1 MAANGISTLEFKRQR
16 QEAKLAL
23 AATNRTASG
32 RRANLDLTQ
41 LPTVY
46 AENNNDTNAVVNNP
60 NEGGLVIGRPWT
72 E

>member
-46 AENNNDTNAVVNNP
+46 APENNDTNAVVNNP
-60 NEGGLVIGRPWT
+60 NTGGLVTGRPWT